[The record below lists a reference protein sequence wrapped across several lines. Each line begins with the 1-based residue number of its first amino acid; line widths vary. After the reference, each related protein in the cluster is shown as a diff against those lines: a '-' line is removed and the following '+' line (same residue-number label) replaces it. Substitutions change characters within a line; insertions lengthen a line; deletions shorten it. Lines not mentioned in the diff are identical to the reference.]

1 MLTNEKEDSFLI
13 TLIAIV
19 SITSI
24 SASKDSTDL
33 KEGDIVFQISKS
45 RQSPFVQL
53 ATSSPW
59 SHCGIVVYKKGKPYV
74 LEASNVV
81 KLTELQKWIDRGK
94 GKIWK
99 SKRVLK
105 DCPKIQYKK
114 YLGQPYDL
122 AFKFDNN
129 KMYCSELV
137 YVIYKDQLGIELC
150 KPRKIS
156 SYNTFGLE
164 KIIRKRN
171 IDPNQYAV
179 APYDLL

>member
-1 MLTNEKEDSFLI
+1 MKKILLFA
-13 TLIAIV
+13 LIAIV
-19 SITSI
+19 SIATI
-24 SASKDSTDL
+24 SAFTSKDSNDL

-53 ATSSPW
+53 ATASPW
-59 SHCGIVVYKKGKPYV
+59 SHCGIIVYKNGKPYV

-81 KLTELQKWIDRGK
+81 KLTELQKWINRGK
-94 GKIWK
+94 GKIWR
-99 SKRVLK
+99 SKRVLD

-137 YVIYKDQLGIELC
+137 YVIYRNKTMQTKKNILL
-150 KPRKIS
+150 S
-156 SYNTFGLE
+156 SIRFG
-164 KIIRKRN
+164 
-171 IDPNQYAV
+171 
-179 APYDLL
+179 